1 MNGLI
6 DRTEGSKHTKQ
17 QKFPLCSFFIAV
29 LPLAILF
36 SSIIFLSLYSASS
49 SARPASG
56 GRSDRVLAL
65 AALAPAASN
74 ANRSYV
80 AELIATAKAAAAD
93 KFTASSGSSSVEV
106 GAAGDAPSSTSPSD
120 NEVKQE
126 EDYEDEDED
135 EAAAAALLD
144 AVVFFE
150 EEKVATA
157 EAWGRHARFAF
168 EVSPQ
173 GNGVDSHRTWE
184 ALLLGTIPIVR
195 RSFVTD
201 RLHQFDSDPQTT
213 PPMYTA
219 AAAAAAAATATAA
232 AASVHQPNSIDALYK
247 GLPVVVVDDWAEAA
261 NRTNLRRWHRELGP
275 LFENSQN
282 RNTEDAGSTS
292 AGTSTNNNHYY
303 SEELRARLSVDHW
316 IGLVREKQR
325 ERAKERLESLL
336 AIDVAH
342 KVEHLERAAGESAV
356 GSGQG
361 EECVPHR

>member
-6 DRTEGSKHTKQ
+6 DRTGGSKHTKQ

-126 EDYEDEDED
+126 EDYEDEDEEED

-184 ALLLGTIPIVR
+184 ALLMGAVPIVLRTPMLQQATTQQQQQQQAPGAAVAGRGGAYHHHTQGEDGDYLQGGCR
-195 RSFVTD
+195 RRVSSSEDAPPWRAGEGSLFH
-201 RLHQFDSDPQTT
+201 RLPVWVVDSYADV
-213 PPMYTA
+213 TA
-219 AAAAAAAATATAA
+219 AAVRRKAREI
-232 AASVHQPNSIDALYK
+232 ASA
-247 GLPVVVVDDWAEAA
+247 
-261 NRTNLRRWHRELGP
+261 
-275 LFENSQN
+275 
-282 RNTEDAGSTS
+282 
-292 AGTSTNNNHYY
+292 
-303 SEELRARLSVDHW
+303 LRAGEFDLARLYAPHW
-316 IGLVREKQR
+316 
-325 ERAKERLESLL
+325 
-336 AIDVAH
+336 
-342 KVEHLERAAGESAV
+342 AV
-356 GSGQG
+356 NL
-361 EECVPHR
+361 